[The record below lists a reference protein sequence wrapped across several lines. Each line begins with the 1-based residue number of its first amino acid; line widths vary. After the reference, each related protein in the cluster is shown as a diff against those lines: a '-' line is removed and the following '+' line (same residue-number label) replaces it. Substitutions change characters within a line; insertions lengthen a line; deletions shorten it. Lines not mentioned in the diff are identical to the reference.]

1 MEDGLLNVNEVGSE
15 LEDAK
20 QTGSN
25 RIVTNQNIGVVCR
38 GCDFPMSFEEEN
50 PRGYFLFICKTGCK
64 TSENVP
70 VRVGLLGVRL
80 DTLNV
85 VAHIGPRKTSLRVV
99 N

>member
-1 MEDGLLNVNEVGSE
+1 
-15 LEDAK
+15 
-20 QTGSN
+20 
-25 RIVTNQNIGVVCR
+25 
-38 GCDFPMSFEEEN
+38 MSFEEEN

-80 DTLNV
+80 DALNV

>member
-1 MEDGLLNVNEVGSE
+1 MATDTLNEIESE
-15 LEDAK
+15 LAGAK
-20 QTGSN
+20 QNGSS
-25 RIVTNQNIGVVCR
+25 RIVTNQNTGVVCR
-38 GCDFPMSFEEEN
+38 GCDLPMSFEEEN

-70 VRVGLLGVRL
+70 VRVGLFGVRL
-80 DTLNV
+80 DALNV